1 VQIRDHH
8 ADAVAAIMEADGALA
23 VSMEPDGHEELLDPY
38 PPKQV
43 LWRSL
48 VVHGLYPVSI
58 DLVPTVAALN
68 EYTESQVS
76 LARVDDRDWVQ
87 AVNAGF
93 KPIQVGD
100 RLWVCPTR
108 CTPPDPGA
116 INIRLDAG
124 PAFGTGTHP
133 TTRMCLDFLSR
144 HPLTQRRVL
153 DYGCGSGV
161 LALAALGLG
170 AQDAW
175 AVDADPRALECTRAN
190 AAFNGLQDRL
200 CASAPEKLDA
210 AVVADVVVS
219 NILAE
224 TLIELAA
231 HLSRLTRP
239 GGWLVLS
246 GILTHQ
252 VARVAAHFPHF
263 DFSERRSDDWVL
275 LAAPKGNRSS

>member
-1 VQIRDHH
+1 
-8 ADAVAAIMEADGALA
+8 MEADGALA
-23 VSMEPDGHEELLDPY
+23 VSMEPDGHEDLLDPY
-38 PPKQV
+38 PPTQV

-48 VVHGLYPVSI
+48 VVHGLYPVSV

-68 EYTESQVS
+68 EYTESARASLESQVS

-87 AVNAGF
+87 AVNEGF

-108 CTPPDPGA
+108 CTPPDPDA

-144 HPLTQRRVL
+144 HPLTQRGVL

-170 AQDAW
+170 ARHAW
-175 AVDADPRALECTRAN
+175 AVDVDPRALECTRAN
-190 AAFNGLQDRL
+190 AAFNGLKDRL
-200 CASAPEKLDA
+200 CTSAPENLDA
-210 AVVADVVVS
+210 AVAADVVIS

-224 TLIELAA
+224 TLIEFAV

-239 GGWLVLS
+239 GGWLALS

-252 VARVAAHFPHF
+252 AAQVAAHFLHF

-275 LAAPKGNRSS
+275 LTAPKGPRSS